1 MRAKRQLDSGM
12 AEWIYAGVERVLQ
25 HVRKRHPRGIVA
37 SMRQT
42 RLGWEKKL
50 YRRRIGAAEFRE
62 ALLSLGEW
70 EGRPVWV
77 QSSWNDFF
85 NVDMRPGEVIELM
98 LDLVGPRG
106 TLVMPAFPLR
116 ADPSVELAIDTA
128 PVNTGLICE
137 LFRRMPDVR
146 RSIHLRSS
154 VAALGPDAEYLVA
167 AHHLTEYPWGSLS
180 PYGRLHELRGL
191 MVGLGIVKLGFTPL
205 HHVECALHHEVPLF
219 EKVFAGEICYRWRRR
234 NGETG
239 VHTFLDRQG
248 RIWPSRLRRYFPAN
262 IYREFRLS
270 NLRFM
275 SAPAFEAIEHAKVLA
290 RRNKTIYFGLS
301 LG

>member
-1 MRAKRQLDSGM
+1 MLGLNGGA
-12 AEWIYAGVERVLQ
+12 ERVLQ
-25 HVRKRHPRGIVA
+25 LVRKRYPRGITA
-37 SMRQT
+37 SLRLS

-50 YRRRIGAAEFRE
+50 YRRRIGVAEFRD
-62 ALLSLGEW
+62 ALRSLGPW

-85 NVDMRPGEVIELM
+85 NVDMRPGEIIELM

-116 ADPSVELAIDTA
+116 NDPSVELLIDTA
-128 PVNTGLICE
+128 PVSTGLICE
-137 LFRRMPDVR
+137 LFRRMPNVH

-154 VAALGPDAEYLVA
+154 VAALGPDAEFLTA
-167 AHHLTEYPWGSLS
+167 DHHLTEYPWGTLS

-191 MVGLGIVKLGFTPL
+191 MVGLGIDPLGFTPL
-205 HHVECALHHEVPLF
+205 HHVECVLHKEVPQF
-219 EKVFAGEICYRWRRR
+219 ERVFAGEITYRWRRLC
-234 NGETG
+234 GETG
-239 VHTFLDRQG
+239 THTFLDRRG
-248 RIWPSRLRRYFPAN
+248 RIWPRRLRRHFPPD

-275 SAPAFEAIEHAKVLA
+275 SAPAFEAIEMAKALA
-290 RRNKTIYFGLS
+290 RRNKTIYLAPS